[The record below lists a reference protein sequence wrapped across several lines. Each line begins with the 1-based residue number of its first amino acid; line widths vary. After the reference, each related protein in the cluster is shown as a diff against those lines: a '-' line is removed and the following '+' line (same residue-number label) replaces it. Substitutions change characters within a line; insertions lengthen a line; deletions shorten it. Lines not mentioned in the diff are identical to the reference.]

1 MPPAHFAITE
11 ILIVLSSLYSI
22 ILLKER
28 KEFFA
33 LIGVALIGVAASIGA
48 IRFGIHA
55 SNTIVQL
62 NQILGIYS
70 GLTCIGLI
78 SIQMAYNMQWKYI
91 YKILLGILI
100 VSLIVSIVW
109 PKQFIFNLILT
120 WSIISILI
128 IINYP
133 NNNFVQKFLRG
144 LTMSILLFG
153 FLTLRKNGLLTEFFG
168 PSTSFHLYHIIIAI
182 WIFAITSLIKKPHI

>member
-33 LIGVALIGVAASIGA
+33 LIGVALIGIAATIGA
-48 IRFGIHA
+48 IRFGIQA
-55 SNTIVQL
+55 SNTIVHL
-62 NQILGIYS
+62 NKILGIYS

-78 SIQMAYNMQWKYI
+78 SIQMSYNLKWKYL
-91 YKILLGILI
+91 YKILLAILV
-100 VSLIVSIVW
+100 VSLIVSIIW
-109 PKQFIFNLILT
+109 PKQFIVNQILI
-120 WSIISILI
+120 WSFISILI
-128 IINYP
+128 VMNYP
-133 NNNFVQKFLRG
+133 NNNFAQKLFRG
-144 LTMSILLFG
+144 LTMSILLLG

-168 PSTSFHLYHIIIAI
+168 PSVSFHLYHIIIAI
-182 WIFAITSLIKKPHI
+182 WIFAITSLIKKPHN

>member
-78 SIQMAYNMQWKYI
+78 SIQMAYNLQWKYI
-91 YKILLGILI
+91 YKILLGILV

-109 PKQFIFNLILT
+109 PKQFIFNLILI

-153 FLTLRKNGLLTEFFG
+153 FLTL
-168 PSTSFHLYHIIIAI
+168 
-182 WIFAITSLIKKPHI
+182 